1 MRTDTRLR
9 NKTGTHQIWQETPKY
24 KKTQLLEV
32 VKKRLT
38 SRKAAKEAA
47 ARRTA
52 RRGKAPVRW
61 GREVQAIFG
70 ARIPLLKL
78 KAAVDPSL
86 RPDAT
91 VPVQSTTCAVA
102 GQTVPL
108 AQLSTAPVDV
118 DLSVGGNGAAFKADV
133 LKILTLDSPPEVRD
147 FMVLVKLWAKA
158 NGFNDPMGGTFN
170 SFALN
175 LLAIFH
181 LQSVGL
187 LPAFGHL
194 LAGLGECGRDA
205 RFEVLATYAQSL
217 RAVEERFAEWRRRHC
232 ERLADRHHSRTDLLG
247 GFLLRMGSLV
257 ACGPTACV
265 SLYHA
270 KVLDYAK
277 VPELSHPSPLFQLQD
292 PFALKDNVCRTVGE
306 EKLRHIRASFAQA
319 PNQLRNAVK
328 QGLRGSYDQLLK
340 GVLRMVAKASEGD
353 AAGGRVYAFATDPPK
368 KKARKKKGAPARI
381 EYGRVVVGAG

>member
-1 MRTDTRLR
+1 M
-9 NKTGTHQIWQETPKY
+9 
-24 KKTQLLEV
+24 

-38 SRKAAKEAA
+38 SKKAAKEAA

-61 GREVQAIFG
+61 DREVQAIFG

-133 LKILTLDSPPEVRD
+133 LKILTLGSPPEVRD
-147 FMVLVKLWAKA
+147 FVVLVKLWAKA

-181 LQSVGL
+181 LQSEGL

-217 RAVEERFAEWRRRHC
+217 RAVEERFAVSACMRPRREERRTDHKKRSGEGATASAWPTGTTPGRTCSAASSSAWGRWWPAGRRR
-232 ERLADRHHSRTDLLG
+232 
-247 GFLLRMGSLV
+247 V
-257 ACGPTACV
+257 
-265 SLYHA
+265 
-270 KVLDYAK
+270 
-277 VPELSHPSPLFQLQD
+277 
-292 PFALKDNVCRTVGE
+292 
-306 EKLRHIRASFAQA
+306 
-319 PNQLRNAVK
+319 
-328 QGLRGSYDQLLK
+328 
-340 GVLRMVAKASEGD
+340 
-353 AAGGRVYAFATDPPK
+353 
-368 KKARKKKGAPARI
+368 
-381 EYGRVVVGAG
+381 